1 MAESSKVRAQMR
13 LHQAE
18 LQSNVDVWGYARDTT
33 KNVIEICLGL
43 FNDGLADAFDKCQ
56 SSRFTWISVLAS
68 GWSMISLWRMWSCL
82 YGALNGSRRLSWI

>member
-1 MAESSKVRAQMR
+1 MRSAVADSAKVRAQMR

-18 LQSNVDVWGYARDTT
+18 LQWNIDIWGYAEEK

-56 SSRFTWISVLAS
+56 SSRFTWISVSSS
-68 GWSMISLWRMWSCL
+68 GWSMV
-82 YGALNGSRRLSWI
+82 